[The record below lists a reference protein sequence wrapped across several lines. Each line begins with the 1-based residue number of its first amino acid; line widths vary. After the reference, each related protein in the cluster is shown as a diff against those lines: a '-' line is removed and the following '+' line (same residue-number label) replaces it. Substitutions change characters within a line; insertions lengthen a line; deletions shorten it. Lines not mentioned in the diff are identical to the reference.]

1 MWVLT
6 WTDVRWHAHTSPP
19 CLTRA
24 TRFARSLVRSF
35 ARSQDYNK
43 REYVVQVL
51 LKHVEGGV
59 LTSAAARS
67 P

>member
-1 MWVLT
+1 MCGRT
-6 WTDVRWHAHTSPP
+6 P
-19 CLTRA
+19 TRA
-24 TRFARSLVRSF
+24 SLSHSRYALRPF

-51 LKHVEGGV
+51 LKHVEGTV

>member
-6 WTDVRWHAHTSPP
+6 WTDVRSHAHTSLPVS
-19 CLTRA
+19 LALRA
-24 TRFARSLVRSF
+24 SPVRPF

-51 LKHVEGGV
+51 LKHVEGTV

>member
-1 MWVLT
+1 MCAGT
-6 WTDVRWHAHTSPP
+6 H
-19 CLTRA
+19 TRA
-24 TRFARSLVRSF
+24 PLVSLALRASLVRSF